1 MIIYKL
7 KIIKMLEI
15 WDWYIGIIGSF
26 FMNILEVKIMKNEIR
41 KVFVFKS
48 NVVIDVVKIFKCGK
62 KL

>member
-1 MIIYKL
+1 
-7 KIIKMLEI
+7 MLEI

>member
-1 MIIYKL
+1 
-7 KIIKMLEI
+7 MLEI

-26 FMNILEVKIMKNEIR
+26 FMNILEWLEVKIMKNEIR

-48 NVVIDVVKIFKCGK
+48 NVVIDVVKIYKCGN